1 MVTFKLN
8 GHENGKPAYLAQ
20 RRAVGTKVTFASIV
34 FDGREWL
41 LKKLPNG
48 RVDRFDTAKDAKEE
62 ARKG

>member
-1 MVTFKLN
+1 
-8 GHENGKPAYLAQ
+8 LAQ

-48 RVDRFDTAKDAKEE
+48 RVDRFDTARDAKEE